1 MKRRGPLSP
10 RTLVLAALFGSG
22 MLFPYCG
29 LFEPRTPED
38 PSQQSLTFIPPTDHG
53 IVISN
58 LENAIAQKNA
68 ENYLKCIADPSK
80 TQRTFVFVPSAEA
93 ISQYA
98 SVFTGWTRDNED
110 AYFRNLVSRSP
121 TNAFSNLILSL
132 KSSVVT
138 ADSVTYNYDYT
149 FTFDHADANFPRTAR
164 GNMQLSLGIDS
175 YNNWMIYRWSDY
187 KTTASDVTWSLFK
200 GKFSN

>member
-1 MKRRGPLSP
+1 MKRKRPLSP
-10 RTLVLAALFGSG
+10 RTVVLAALCASG
-22 MLFPYCG
+22 LLFPQCS
-29 LFEPRTPED
+29 LFEPRNPED

-58 LENAIAQKNA
+58 LQNAIAQKSA
-68 ENYLKCIADPSK
+68 DNYLKCIADPSK
-80 TQRTFVFVPSAEA
+80 TQRAFVFVPSAEA
-93 ISQYA
+93 VSQYA
-98 SVFTGWTRDNED
+98 GVLTNWTRDNEE

-121 TNAFSNLILSL
+121 SNTFSNLFLSL

-149 FTFDHADANFPRTAR
+149 LTFDHSDPGFPKTAR
-164 GNMQLSLGIDS
+164 GNMQFSLGIDS

-187 KTTASDVTWSLFK
+187 KTTSDVTWSLFK